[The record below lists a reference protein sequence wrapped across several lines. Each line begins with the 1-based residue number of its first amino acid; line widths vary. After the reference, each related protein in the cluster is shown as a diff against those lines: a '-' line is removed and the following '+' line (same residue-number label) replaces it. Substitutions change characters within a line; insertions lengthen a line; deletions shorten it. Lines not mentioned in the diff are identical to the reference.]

1 MIISVLTARK
11 GSKRIKNKNIR
22 LFNNKPI
29 ISYPIKQIIKSKI
42 FRRNF
47 ISTDSK
53 KIEKISKKLGIESLI
68 LRDKRLSD
76 DNTGVIKVVKNF
88 IQILNKKKIFHK
100 YVCCVFPTAVF
111 FRSLDLKKALKIL
124 KKNESIEYVF
134 SAHQID
140 KSFLRSFKIE
150 RKLNI
155 KQMNFPNNY
164 YKRSQDLEKIYVDSG
179 QFYFAK
185 ASTFLKEKKV
195 FTKRSKIIDL
205 SSSKVIDINSL
216 EDWKKSEKLL
226 K

>member
-88 IQILNKKKIFHK
+88 IQILNKKKF
-100 YVCCVFPTAVF
+100 FPSMFVVYFLLQF
-111 FRSLDLKKALKIL
+111 FLDL
-124 KKNESIEYVF
+124 
-134 SAHQID
+134 
-140 KSFLRSFKIE
+140 
-150 RKLNI
+150 
-155 KQMNFPNNY
+155 
-164 YKRSQDLEKIYVDSG
+164 
-179 QFYFAK
+179 
-185 ASTFLKEKKV
+185 
-195 FTKRSKIIDL
+195 
-205 SSSKVIDINSL
+205 
-216 EDWKKSEKLL
+216 
-226 K
+226 